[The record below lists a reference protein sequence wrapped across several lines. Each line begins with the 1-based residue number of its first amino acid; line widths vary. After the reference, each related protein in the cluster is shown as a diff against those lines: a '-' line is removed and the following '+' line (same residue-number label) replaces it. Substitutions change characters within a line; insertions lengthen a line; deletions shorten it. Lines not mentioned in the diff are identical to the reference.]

1 MEASNLMDEGL
12 NLMLFGMGF
21 VFIFLTL
28 LVFVT
33 KFMSWIIIRYEKNV
47 GVIPDEGV
55 PSPTTYIPHHGPIAD
70 HVDSAPTD
78 QTLISVLTAAVHK
91 FRSRSKS

>member
-1 MEASNLMDEGL
+1 MEASNLMNDGL

-28 LVFVT
+28 LVVVT
-33 KFMSWIIIRYEKNV
+33 SLMSRIIMRYEKNV

-55 PSPTTYIPHHGPIAD
+55 PSPTTFIPPHGHASPA
-70 HVDSAPTD
+70 VDTVSTD
-78 QTLISVLTAAVHK
+78 QTLISVLSAAVHK
-91 FRSRSKS
+91 FRSNK